1 MQEIS
6 FHMDIASLIIV
17 LSVIIAHFFA
27 DFVFQ
32 AEVWAIGKRKSFKLL
47 LQHTIT
53 YSVVLTTL
61 LLGIL
66 WINPLYIL
74 YFFIFNFIAH
84 TTIDYFTSKLVG
96 QRFEDKHLGS
106 PIPNLGAFSMIGL
119 DQVLHYICIFGSLY
133 FLT

>member
-1 MQEIS
+1 VDIIS
-6 FHMDIASLIIV
+6 LVIV

-32 AEVWAIGKRKSFKLL
+32 AEKWAIGKRKSIKLL
-47 LQHTIT
+47 LQHTTT
-53 YSVVLTTL
+53 YSVVLTIL

-66 WINPLYIL
+66 WINPWYIL
-74 YFFIFNFIAH
+74 YFFIFNFFAH
-84 TTIDYFTSKLVG
+84 TIIDYFTSKVVG
-96 QRFEDKHLGS
+96 KRFDKHLGS
-106 PIPNLGAFSMIGL
+106 PIPNLGVFTIIGL